1 LFASITSPSLI
12 RSTHTDLDSISES
25 RGIGGLQGKREK
37 CNVQSLLWHIDSF
50 EGSFL
55 LSSKSDVISSLVAI
69 VIETYAHRHPF
80 SHSQSVFSTQRSR
93 YLGNIRRKSMQSS
106 TACSSADARD
116 LDNPKVRST
125 GSSVYTVESTA
136 STLDLWTPFSL
147 TAALAKLKN
156 QRAETAHS
164 LTYVQYTI
172 KPLSNSY
179 HRDDGAGDTS
189 PRATPP
195 SSSSSGPSS
204 DSIFS
209 AYGLER
215 LSLSYTAAWPID
227 TMITPALLEVTARS
241 TRRLIELAQ
250 LTALVRFVWVDT
262 RGRKNCTAVA
272 LKHGANSRAT
282 KGVAPPPRAPSS
294 HSSSSRAVFDRDCAH
309 ALRIVQQT
317 LLPLSD
323 FTSDRIKSQQIKF
336 RTDVLDSSNH
346 GFPGLKRAF
355 MRYAHAVAL
364 SIFANCDVEES
375 EGVRDE
381 ENDGHDRNSG
391 YDVNDGAVLS
401 PGRGRM
407 SEIGREKEREKRR
420 EQEGIKSYSMAGSS
434 SRVGSR
440 SRSGSVSGTVSG
452 VVSGLASRAGSGTGL
467 RAGSGIAVDGAE
479 SDDFSIAEL
488 ISRVLAACRDVLI
501 MLEMSSIQES
511 EENQRKSIGPAG
523 LLFDSI
529 APSGLKPAK
538 QTQMLSKIKDC
549 MSILFQRRSELFLTA
564 KRVAEDED
572 QQDAVALLMFFN
584 Q

>member
-1 LFASITSPSLI
+1 M
-12 RSTHTDLDSISES
+12 SES
-25 RGIGGLQGKREK
+25 RGIGGTQGRRENS
-37 CNVQSLLWHIDSF
+37 NVQSLLWHIDSF

-93 YLGNIRRKSMQSS
+93 YLSSIRRKSMQSS
-106 TACSSADARD
+106 TASSSADARD
-116 LDNPKVRST
+116 VDNPKVRST

-172 KPLSNSY
+172 KPPSNSY

-215 LSLSYTAAWPID
+215 LALSYTAAWPID
-227 TMITPALLEVTARS
+227 TMITPALLQVTARS

-272 LKHGANSRAT
+272 LKQGTVSRAT

-364 SIFANCDVEES
+364 SIFANCDVDES

-391 YDVNDGAVLS
+391 YDVNDRAVLS

-407 SEIGREKEREKRR
+407 SEIGREKDRERRR

-452 VVSGLASRAGSGTGL
+452 AGSGLASRAGSGTGS
-467 RAGSGIAVDGAE
+467 RAGSGIAVDDSD

-511 EENQRKSIGPAG
+511 EENQRKSIGPAS

-538 QTQMLSKIKDC
+538 QTQMLSVIKDC

>member
-1 LFASITSPSLI
+1 M
-12 RSTHTDLDSISES
+12 
-25 RGIGGLQGKREK
+25 QGRREK
-37 CNVQSLLWHIDSF
+37 SNVQSLLWHIDSF

-93 YLGNIRRKSMQSS
+93 YLSSIRRKSMQST
-106 TACSSADARD
+106 TAASIADARD
-116 LDNPKVRST
+116 VDNPKVRST

-172 KPLSNSY
+172 KPPSNSY
-179 HRDDGAGDTS
+179 HRDDSAGDTS

-227 TMITPALLEVTARS
+227 TMITPVLLEVTARS

-272 LKHGANSRAT
+272 LKHGAVSRST
-282 KGVAPPPRAPSS
+282 KGVAPPPTTPSS

-364 SIFANCDVEES
+364 SIFANCDVEDSGE
-375 EGVRDE
+375 VREE
-381 ENDGHDRNSG
+381 ENDRHDRNNSG
-391 YDVNDGAVLS
+391 YDVNDRAS
-401 PGRGRM
+401 PGRGSM
-407 SEIGREKEREKRR
+407 SEKDREKIR
-420 EQEGIKSYSMAGSS
+420 EQEGIKSSIAGSS
-434 SRVGSR
+434 SRG
-440 SRSGSVSGTVSG
+440 SRSGSVSGSVSG
-452 VVSGLASRAGSGTGL
+452 AGSGLASRAGS
-467 RAGSGIAVDGAE
+467 RAGSGIAADGAE
-479 SDDFSIAEL
+479 LDDSSIAEL
-488 ISRVLAACRDVLI
+488 LSRVLAACRDVLI

-511 EENQRKSIGPAG
+511 EENQRKSVGPAS

-529 APSGLKPAK
+529 APLGGKPAK
-538 QTQMLSKIKDC
+538 QTLMLTKIKDC
-549 MSILFQRRSELFLTA
+549 VSILFQRRSELFLTA

>member
-1 LFASITSPSLI
+1 
-12 RSTHTDLDSISES
+12 
-25 RGIGGLQGKREK
+25 
-37 CNVQSLLWHIDSF
+37 
-50 EGSFL
+50 
-55 LSSKSDVISSLVAI
+55 
-69 VIETYAHRHPF
+69 
-80 SHSQSVFSTQRSR
+80 
-93 YLGNIRRKSMQSS
+93 
-106 TACSSADARD
+106 
-116 LDNPKVRST
+116 
-125 GSSVYTVESTA
+125 
-136 STLDLWTPFSL
+136 
-147 TAALAKLKN
+147 
-156 QRAETAHS
+156 
-164 LTYVQYTI
+164 
-172 KPLSNSY
+172 
-179 HRDDGAGDTS
+179 
-189 PRATPP
+189 
-195 SSSSSGPSS
+195 
-204 DSIFS
+204 
-209 AYGLER
+209 
-215 LSLSYTAAWPID
+215 
-227 TMITPALLEVTARS
+227 MITPALLEVTARS

-272 LKHGANSRAT
+272 LKQGAASRAT

-346 GFPGLKRAF
+346 GFPGLTRAF

-364 SIFANCDVEES
+364 SIFANCDVDES

-381 ENDGHDRNSG
+381 ENDGHDRHSG
-391 YDVNDGAVLS
+391 YDVNDRAVPS

-440 SRSGSVSGTVSG
+440 SRSGSVSGTGFMSGTVSG
-452 VVSGLASRAGSGTGL
+452 TGSGLASRAGTGS

-511 EENQRKSIGPAG
+511 EENQRKSIGPAS

-529 APSGLKPAK
+529 APSGHKLAK

-549 MSILFQRRSELFLTA
+549 MNILFQRRSELFVTA

>member
-1 LFASITSPSLI
+1 M
-12 RSTHTDLDSISES
+12 
-25 RGIGGLQGKREK
+25 QGKREK

-55 LSSKSDVISSLVAI
+55 LSSRSDVISSLVAI

-93 YLGNIRRKSMQSS
+93 YLSSIRGKSMQSS
-106 TACSSADARD
+106 TASSSADARD
-116 LDNPKVRST
+116 VDNPKVRST

-156 QRAETAHS
+156 QSAETAHS

-172 KPLSNSY
+172 KPPSNSY

-262 RGRKNCTAVA
+262 RGRKNSTAVA
-272 LKHGANSRAT
+272 LKQGAVSRAT
-282 KGVAPPPRAPSS
+282 KGVAPPPRPPSS

-364 SIFANCDVEES
+364 SIFANCDIEES
-375 EGVRDE
+375 EGVREE
-381 ENDGHDRNSG
+381 ENDGHDRHSG
-391 YDVNDGAVLS
+391 YDVNDRAVPS

-407 SEIGREKEREKRR
+407 SDKRR

-440 SRSGSVSGTVSG
+440 SRSGSVSGTASG
-452 VVSGLASRAGSGTGL
+452 AGSSLASRAGSRT
-467 RAGSGIAVDGAE
+467 GSGIAVDGAD